1 MASAI
6 EAEAEAPH
14 NMFDHTAP
22 AYRTRPLEL
31 TILPAVTTYESP
43 GANDVDT
50 TILVLDF
57 GSQTSHLILRRLRS
71 LKVYAEMLPCT
82 TKLADLPFKPKG
94 IVLSGG
100 PSSVYDQDSPHVD
113 PAIFDLGVPIL
124 GICYGCQELAWR
136 INSKNVARGEAR
148 EYGHADVTILNSG
161 NSHTDRLFAGL
172 GETMQAYMS
181 HFDKLV
187 ALPEGFTV
195 VASTANS
202 EYAGIAHQTKPIY
215 GVQFHPELEHTPR
228 GTEILKNFAV
238 DISGARPN
246 WVMEDFIQKEII
258 RIRHLVGDKAQ
269 VIGAVSGGVDST
281 VAAKLMKEA
290 IGDRFHAIL
299 VDNGVMRLNECE
311 QVKETLEKH
320 LGINL
325 TVADGADLFL
335 GRLKGVTEPE
345 KKRKIIGATFIDLF
359 EKEALRL
366 EKEAENTEN
375 AGPITWFLQGT
386 LYPDL
391 IESLSFKGPSATIKS
406 HHNTGGLPE
415 KMKLKLIEPLR
426 ELFKD
431 EVREFGRQL
440 GIHQDLVMRH
450 PFPGPGIAIRIIGEV
465 TPERVA
471 IARAA
476 DNIFISMIKEAG
488 IYNEMSQAYAA
499 VDSNKAVGVQGD
511 ARVYGY
517 IIILRAVKTL
527 DFMSAEPYE
536 FDFNLLKRISTRII
550 NEVDGVARCT
560 YDITSKPPG
569 TIEMGS

>member
-1 MASAI
+1 MADNI
-6 EAEAEAPH
+6 EAEAPH
-14 NMFDHTAP
+14 NNFD
-22 AYRTRPLEL
+22 
-31 TILPAVTTYESP
+31 
-43 GANDVDT
+43 

-100 PSSVYDQDSPHVD
+100 PSSVYDEGAPHVD
-113 PAIFDLGVPIL
+113 PAVFDLGVPIL

-136 INSKNVARGEAR
+136 INSDNVARGEIR
-148 EYGHADVTILNSG
+148 EYGHADVIIHNAG
-161 NSHTDRLFAGL
+161 DSHVDRLFAGL
-172 GETMQAYMS
+172 GETMHAYMS

-187 ALPEGFTV
+187 KLPSGFV
-195 VASTANS
+195 IVASTKNS

-228 GTEILKNFAV
+228 GSEILRNFAI
-238 DISGARPN
+238 DICGAQAS
-246 WVMEDFIQKEII
+246 WVMKDFIQKEIV
-258 RIRHLVGDKAQ
+258 RIRHLVGDRAQ

-325 TVADGADLFL
+325 AVVDGAELFL
-335 GRLKGVTEPE
+335 SRLKGVTEPE
-345 KKRKIIGATFIDLF
+345 KKRKIIGGTFIDLF
-359 EKEALRL
+359 QKEAIRI
-366 EKEAENTEN
+366 EQEAENTPN
-375 AGPITWFLQGT
+375 AGPVEWFLQGT
-386 LYPDL
+386 LYPDV
-391 IESLSFKGPSATIKS
+391 IESVSYRGPSATIKT
-406 HHNTGGLPE
+406 HHNVGGLPDTL
-415 KMKLKLIEPLR
+415 KLKLIEPLR
-426 ELFKD
+426 EMFKD
-431 EVREFGRQL
+431 EVRKFGEEL
-440 GIHQDLVMRH
+440 GIHRDLVMRH
-450 PFPGPGIAIRIIGEV
+450 PFPGPGIAIRILGEV

-476 DNIFISMIKEAG
+476 DHIFISEIKAAG
-488 IYNEMSQAYAA
+488 VYDEMSQAYVAISQ
-499 VDSNKAVGVQGD
+499 DRAVGVQGD

-517 IIILRAVKTL
+517 IAILRAVKTL

-536 FDFNLLKRISTRII
+536 FDFGLLKRISTRIV
-550 NEVDGVARCT
+550 NEVDGIARVT

-569 TIEMGS
+569 TIEME

>member
-1 MASAI
+1 MADNI
-6 EAEAEAPH
+6 EAEAPH
-14 NMFDHTAP
+14 NNFD
-22 AYRTRPLEL
+22 
-31 TILPAVTTYESP
+31 
-43 GANDVDT
+43 

-82 TKLADLPFKPKG
+82 TKLADLPFQPKG

-100 PSSVYDQDSPHVD
+100 PSSVYDQGAPHVD
-113 PAIFDLGVPIL
+113 PAVFDLGVPIL

-136 INSKNVARGEAR
+136 INSENVARGQVR
-148 EYGHADVTILNSG
+148 EYGHADVVIHKTG
-161 NSHTDRLFAGL
+161 DTHTDRLFAGL
-172 GETMQAYMS
+172 GEEMHAYMS

-187 ALPEGFTV
+187 KLPEGFVV
-195 VASTANS
+195 VASTKNS

-228 GTEILKNFAV
+228 GTEILRNFAI
-238 DISGARPN
+238 DICGAQAS
-246 WVMEDFIQKEII
+246 WVMKDFIQKEIV
-258 RIRHLVGDKAQ
+258 RIRHLVGDRAQ

-325 TVADGADLFL
+325 TVVNGAELFL
-335 GRLKGVTEPE
+335 SRLKGVNEPE
-345 KKRKIIGATFIDLF
+345 KKRKIIGGTFIDLF
-359 EKEALRL
+359 QEEALRI
-366 EKEAENTEN
+366 EREAENTPN
-375 AGPITWFLQGT
+375 AGPVEWFLQGT
-386 LYPDL
+386 LYPDV
-391 IESLSFKGPSATIKS
+391 IESVSYKGPSATIKT
-406 HHNTGGLPE
+406 HHNVGGLPE
-415 KMKLKLIEPLR
+415 TLKLKLIEPLR
-426 ELFKD
+426 EMFKD
-431 EVREFGRQL
+431 EVRKFGEEL
-440 GIHQDLVMRH
+440 GIHRDLVMRH
-450 PFPGPGIAIRIIGEV
+450 PFPGPGIAIRILGEV

-476 DNIFISMIKEAG
+476 DHIFISEIKAAG
-488 IYNEMSQAYAA
+488 VYDEMSQAYVA
-499 VDSNKAVGVQGD
+499 VSQDRAVGVQGD

-517 IIILRAVKTL
+517 IAILRAVKTL

-536 FDFNLLKRISTRII
+536 FDFGLLKKISTRIV
-550 NEVDGVARCT
+550 NEVDGIARVT

-569 TIEMGS
+569 TIEME